1 MTRMIWSVKPAIQL
15 PQMSP
20 KAWCGSVTTFLGLGA
35 VSSAYLDETGVVC
48 QRAMQ
53 GAAPACYSFG
63 GMNPPVAPARE
74 PQSAG
79 AVLMVRPARFA
90 FNPQTAASNAFQST
104 QLQSGDS
111 ATQESALREFDALA
125 AKLAHAGVTV
135 IAAKDTP
142 SPVKPDAVFPNN
154 WVSFHRDGT
163 VVLYPMLAANRR
175 WERRE
180 ELIQQ
185 VTRDGGFRV
194 TQTVD
199 LSYREDQGK
208 FLEGTGS
215 LVLDRAERIAY
226 AALSPRTDLD
236 VLGEFAQQLDY
247 DLVTFDA
254 FDPGGKPVYHTNVLM
269 AVGSRFAV
277 LCGETISDRG
287 HRGAVTEKL
296 RATGH
301 EVLEISMS
309 QMIRFAG
316 NILELSP
323 ASGTV
328 IAMSSTAWNS
338 FDPAQRRTLEAHGS
352 VVVADIPVI
361 EGLGGG
367 GVRCMLAEIHLPKR

>member
-1 MTRMIWSVKPAIQL
+1 MKPTWSVNGQCRP
-15 PQMSP
+15 
-20 KAWCGSVTTFLGLGA
+20 
-35 VSSAYLDETGVVC
+35 
-48 QRAMQ
+48 
-53 GAAPACYSFG
+53 PACYSFD

-90 FNPQTAASNAFQST
+90 FNPQTAASNAFQAPS
-104 QLQSGDS
+104 QLQSDVS
-111 ATQESALREFDALA
+111 AAEESALREFDGLA
-125 AKLAHAGVTV
+125 GKLVHAGVAV
-135 IAAKDTP
+135 IVAEDTP
-142 SPVKPDAVFPNN
+142 SPAKPDAVFPNN

-180 ELIQQ
+180 EIIHQ

-199 LSYREDQGK
+199 LSYRENQGQ

-215 LVLDRAERIAY
+215 LVLDRAQRVAY

-269 AVGSRFAV
+269 AIGSRFAV
-277 LCGETISDRG
+277 LCGDAISDRE
-287 HRGAVTEKL
+287 HRRAVTEKL

-316 NILELSP
+316 NILELAP

-328 IAMSSTAWNS
+328 IAMSTTAWDS
-338 FDPAQRRTLEAHGS
+338 FDPAQRRVLEGHGS
-352 VVVADIPVI
+352 VVAADIPVI